1 MWLLTLGIVLFVL
14 SSLLI
19 RGNALNECIPDGI
32 VGFIF
37 WAIVMLLVLH
47 FLISPLVVFI
57 GLPQWKSREEQ
68 MDPIS
73 RMKFLEKYAKRIL
86 KTQAHASAGSSVL
99 AEKLEGVDRALKEM
113 DASCRLTL
121 LEKNI
126 SELRD
131 TLRTDICSS
140 VISAHMKY
148 AALAVVVSQRGILDS
163 FIVFAIQIKL
173 IIALSRTLGHRPSWA
188 FVSCCMVWVVSNS
201 LVSLIFDETNITETV
216 FSSLGDV
223 LGIRDVTRG
232 LLGEIPGLK
241 TVANLSIQG
250 ITAASSVY
258 ITGELV
264 CSRLLGNS
272 QKRTM
277 KELLK
282 MRVDGYKEAVKVAG
296 SIATQFFFGAKS
308 SKDENC
314 EINVSSSDGTP
325 L

>member
-1 MWLLTLGIVLFVL
+1 M
-14 SSLLI
+14 
-19 RGNALNECIPDGI
+19 E
-32 VGFIF
+32 
-37 WAIVMLLVLH
+37 
-47 FLISPLVVFI
+47 
-57 GLPQWKSREEQ
+57 
-68 MDPIS
+68 PIS
-73 RMKFLEKYAKRIL
+73 RMQFLEKYAKRIL
-86 KTQAHASAGSSVL
+86 KTQAHASANSSVL
-99 AEKLEGVDRALKEM
+99 AEKQEGVDRALKEM
-113 DASCRLTL
+113 DASCRLAL
-121 LEKNI
+121 LEKSI

-163 FIVFAIQIKL
+163 FIVFAIQIML
-173 IIALSRTLGHRPSWA
+173 IIALSRALGHRPSWA

-223 LGIRDVTRG
+223 LGMQSGG

-241 TVANLSIQG
+241 TVANLSIQA

-282 MRVDGYKEAVKVAG
+282 MRVDGYKEAGKVAG
-296 SIATQFFFGAKS
+296 SIATQLFS
-308 SKDENC
+308 SEQ
-314 EINVSSSDGTP
+314 S